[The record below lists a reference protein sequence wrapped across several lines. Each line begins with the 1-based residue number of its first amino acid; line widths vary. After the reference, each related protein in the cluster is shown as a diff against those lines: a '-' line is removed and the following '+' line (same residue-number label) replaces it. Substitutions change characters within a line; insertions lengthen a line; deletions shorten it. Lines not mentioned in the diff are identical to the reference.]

1 MRADVNDLVSTKAAL
16 LQRTVIELKD
26 MLKVKGLS
34 MQGKKE
40 ILIER
45 LAQALIRD
53 EGVNGGGDV
62 GEQSAAKK
70 QCRRKDEL
78 AVELEHDAA
87 SPGSGFE
94 EAIPAEDVANALE
107 EAMPADEDDDTADK
121 EEHSG
126 DSDDEE
132 EEYDSIYD

>member
-94 EAIPAEDVANALE
+94 EAIPAKDVANALE
-107 EAMPADEDDDTADK
+107 EAMPADEDN
-121 EEHSG
+121 
-126 DSDDEE
+126 
-132 EEYDSIYD
+132 

>member
-53 EGVNGGGDV
+53 EGVNGRGDV

-94 EAIPAEDVANALE
+94 EAIPAKDVANALE